1 MKADQIMT
9 PDPSVA
15 LLDTPLPVVAELMVE
30 YDCGLIPIV
39 ASLESMLP
47 VGVLTDRDITCKL
60 VAQGRDPTKH
70 TAADCM
76 SSPCVTV
83 YRDDGVEECC
93 RVMEDAQV
101 RRVLVVNRAGQLCGI
116 IAQADIAEFLRKRQA
131 AEVVREISQRAGAPS
146 NVTPAP
152 KAS

>member
-1 MKADQIMT
+1 MKAAQIMT
-9 PDPSVA
+9 PEPSVA
-15 LLDTPLPVVAELMVE
+15 MLDTPLRRIAELMLE

-39 ASLESMLP
+39 ASAESMLP
-47 VGVLTDRDITCKL
+47 IGVVTDRDITCRI
-60 VAQGRDPTKH
+60 VAQGRDPAAH

-93 RVMEDAQV
+93 RVMEDSQV

-116 IAQADIAEFLRKRQA
+116 IAQADIAEFLRTRQTV
-131 AEVVREISQRAGAPS
+131 EVVREISQRNVAP
-146 NVTPAP
+146 PAP
-152 KAS
+152 GQDRTR